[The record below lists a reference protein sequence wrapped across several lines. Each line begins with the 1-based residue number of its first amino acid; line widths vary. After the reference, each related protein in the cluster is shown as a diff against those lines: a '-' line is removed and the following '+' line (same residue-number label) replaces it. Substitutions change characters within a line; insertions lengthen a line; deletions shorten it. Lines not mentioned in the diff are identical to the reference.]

1 MSKNVSRRNFLK
13 GAAAG
18 ALGLAGVGMLNL
30 NAAKAEGGLTYADM
44 IAWDGQYDVVVVGY
58 GLAGATA
65 AIFAADQG
73 ASVLLIDKAPEG
85 HEGGNSRYAGQCIV
99 SGDDYEKLEAY
110 YRAMFA
116 HYSVPED
123 SFQAYVQNAH
133 GIRDMLKNEMGFEEV
148 YSMKDMGVAMF
159 YNPEYP
165 EFPGSDGVSMYLV
178 SPTPGDGALWK
189 GIRERIKARANK
201 IDVWCGC
208 PGKHLIQEPVS
219 KAVIGVQIEREGQ
232 LVNIRANNGVVLST
246 GGYEN
251 NPQMLQDYL
260 NITRWSIGGTTY
272 NTGDG
277 VHMAQEVGADLWH
290 MNTWEGRGQ
299 LFGGMSFPVP
309 NGERGIMV
317 NDMEFAKGSVMLV
330 GTSGT
335 RYLPEDEQARHGHI
349 YEHGVWENPDYP
361 AVSWGVFDQKK
372 YDEIMAGTDIIPA
385 QFHDQIIKGETW
397 EELCEKTGMK
407 AEELKDQVRRFNY
420 FVEAGEDFQHGRSIE
435 TMAAFD
441 AEGPYYAIEMVIG
454 MLNTQGGPRRNPQAE
469 VLFPDGT
476 PIPHLYSAGELG
488 GTICVQYQGGGNMM
502 ECLGYGRIAGLNA
515 AKAKEP
521 LPVLPTE
528 AVESVLT
535 YAIDAEYD
543 RGSSDWK
550 NIGLAANEFLGI
562 GQGIGG
568 DVGVVVTFSET
579 SSGDGKVN
587 FGDIVDIEVIH
598 HNETEGIGDV
608 AFAELKNRIVAA
620 KGTEID
626 LVSGASITS
635 RAIIEAVNDAKAQYD
650 AAHK

>member
-1 MSKNVSRRNFLK
+1 MKENLSRRSFLK
-13 GAAAG
+13 GAAMG
-18 ALGLAGVGMLNL
+18 ALGVAGAGILGVD
-30 NAAKAEGGLTYADM
+30 AAKAEESVTYADT
-44 IAWDGQYDVVVVGY
+44 IAWDGAYDVVVVGY

-110 YRAMFA
+110 YRTMFA
-116 HYSVPED
+116 HYNIPEE
-123 SFQAYVQNAH
+123 SFKAYVDNAY
-133 GIRDMLKNEMGFEEV
+133 GIRDMLKNELGFEEV
-148 YSMKDMGVAMF
+148 YNMKDMGVAMF

-165 EFPGSDGVSMYLV
+165 EFPGSDTVSMYLV

-189 GIRERIKARANK
+189 EIRERIKARR
-201 IDVWCGC
+201 IDVWTAC
-208 PGKHLIQEPVS
+208 PGKHLIQEPQTR
-219 KAVIGVQIEREGQ
+219 AVIGVQIEREGQ
-232 LVNIRANNGVVLST
+232 LVSIRANNGVVLAT

-277 VHMAQEVGADLWH
+277 VHLAQEVGADLWH

-309 NGERGIMV
+309 NGERGIQV
-317 NDMEFAKGSVMLV
+317 NSMDFAKGSVMLV
-330 GTSGT
+330 GTTGR

-372 YDEIMAGTDIIPA
+372 YDEIMATDMIPQEFHA
-385 QFHDQIIKGETW
+385 QIVKGETW

-407 AEELKDQVRRFNY
+407 AEELKDQVRLFNL
-420 FVEAGEDFQHGRSIE
+420 FVEAGEDYQYGRAAE

-454 MLNTQGGPRRNPQAE
+454 MLNTQGGPRRNAQAE

-488 GTICVQYQGGGNMM
+488 GTICVQYQGGGNIM
-502 ECLGYGRIAGLNA
+502 ECLAYGRVAGLNA
-515 AKAKEP
+515 AKVKEP
-521 LPVLPTE
+521 LP
-528 AVESVLT
+528 AVQAKAVQSAMT
-535 YAIDAEYD
+535 YTIDSDYE
-543 RGSSDWK
+543 RGGSDWK
-550 NIGLAANEFLGI
+550 NIGLAANEYLGI
-562 GQGIGG
+562 GQGMGG

-608 AFAELKNRIVAA
+608 AFDELKNRIIAA
-620 KGTEID
+620 KGTDID
-626 LVSGASITS
+626 VVSGASVTS
-635 RAIIEAVNDAKAQYD
+635 RAIIEAVNDAIAQRD
-650 AAHK
+650 AKSK